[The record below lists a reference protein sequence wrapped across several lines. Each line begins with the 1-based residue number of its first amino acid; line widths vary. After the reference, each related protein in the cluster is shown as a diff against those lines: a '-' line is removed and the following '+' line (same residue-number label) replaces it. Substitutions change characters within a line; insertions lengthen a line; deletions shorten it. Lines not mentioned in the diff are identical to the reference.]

1 MRIALLLL
9 VMAGGLSA
17 QPPRPPM
24 ATSYWWDSK
33 VVKNSLNLSDTQ
45 IKQMNET
52 QAAYVGRLMDLRVAV
67 NSAES
72 NLESIFNQETIDQR
86 KATAA
91 VDQLAHAREDLT
103 RTVSELSLKL
113 RVVLTAEQW
122 QALRD
127 QQAERAA
134 QKGGGF
140 PGRGRRGAG
149 TGGKNGSA
157 PPSTQ
162 SGKVAPASPA
172 K

>member
-1 MRIALLLL
+1 
-9 VMAGGLSA
+9 MAGGLSA
-17 QPPRPPM
+17 QLARPPM

-33 VVKNSLNLSDTQ
+33 VVKNSLNLSDAQ

-52 QAAYVGRLMDLRVAV
+52 QAAYVGRLMDLRTAV

-72 NLESIFNQETIDQR
+72 NLDSIFNQETIDQR

-134 QKGGGF
+134 QKGGF

-149 TGGKNGSA
+149 TGSKNGSA
-157 PPSTQ
+157 PPTVP